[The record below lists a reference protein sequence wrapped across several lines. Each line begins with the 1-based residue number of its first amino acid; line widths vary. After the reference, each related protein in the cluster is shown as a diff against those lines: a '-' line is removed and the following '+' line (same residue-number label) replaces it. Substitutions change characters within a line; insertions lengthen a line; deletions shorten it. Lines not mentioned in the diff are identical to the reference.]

1 MIRKHVLASGAL
13 LVLLLSATQ
22 AMGQEKK
29 VDDYNAEAY
38 LSPIR
43 AEVKNM
49 TAKEMITK
57 ADVLIAEMRA
67 MKDSAEARL
76 RRARQD
82 KDIERMD
89 NINEALIALKG
100 VLNLAEGYYYDLKSK
115 ANDVKAARTEFIKLK
130 IAYSKMQELDAQIRA
145 AGGPADQGVVEGRPV
160 ISWTKDADLPDMDPV
175 EELEFWEVYLERP
188 EIASPYH

>member
-1 MIRKHVLASGAL
+1 MSGTILLALFMVAPA
-13 LVLLLSATQ
+13 SA
-22 AMGQEKK
+22 QEKK
-29 VDDYNAEAY
+29 SDNDGAEAY

-49 TAKEMITK
+49 SAKEMIAK
-57 ADVLIAEMRA
+57 ADGLIAEMRA
-67 MKDSAEARL
+67 MKDSSEALL
-76 RRARQD
+76 RKARRD

-100 VLNLAEGYYYDLKSK
+100 VLNLAEGYYYDLKAK
-115 ANDVKAARTEFIKLK
+115 TNDVKSARTEFIKIR
-130 IAYSKMQELDAQIRA
+130 IAYAKMQELYAQIRA
-145 AGGPADQGVVEGRPV
+145 SGGPADQGVIEGRPV
-160 ISWTKDADLPDMDPV
+160 ISWTKDPDLPEMDPV

>member
-1 MIRKHVLASGAL
+1 MMRSHVVAFGAL
-13 LVLLLSATQ
+13 IASLLTVNPL
-22 AMGQEKK
+22 MGQEKK
-29 VDDYNAEAY
+29 VDDEGAEAY

-43 AEVKNM
+43 AEVKNL
-49 TAKEMITK
+49 TAKEMMTK
-57 ADVLIAEMRA
+57 ADVLMAEMRA

-115 ANDVKAARTEFIKLK
+115 ANDANAARTEFIKLR
-130 IAYSKMQELDAQIRA
+130 IAYNKMQELDAQIRA

-160 ISWTKDADLPDMDPV
+160 IQWTKDTDLPEMDPV

>member
-1 MIRKHVLASGAL
+1 MSGVLFL
-13 LVLLLSATQ
+13 LFSAV
-22 AMGQEKK
+22 APVYGQEKK
-29 VDDYNAEAY
+29 GDEEAGEGY

-49 TAKEMITK
+49 TAKEMISQ
-57 ADVLIAEMRA
+57 ADKLIAEMRA

-115 ANDVKAARTEFIKLK
+115 ANDVKAARTEFIKLR
-130 IAYSKMQELDAQIRA
+130 IAYNKMQELDAQIRA
-145 AGGPADQGVVEGRPV
+145 SGGPADQGVVEGRPV
-160 ISWTKDADLPDMDPV
+160 IQWTKDSDLPDMDPV

>member
-1 MIRKHVLASGAL
+1 MTRIQITAL
-13 LVLLLSATQ
+13 GTAFLLLFAGTTVF
-22 AMGQEKK
+22 GQHKK
-29 VDDYNAEAY
+29 VDDEVAEAY

-43 AEVKNM
+43 AEVKDM
-49 TAKEMITK
+49 SCVEMVTK
-57 ADVLIAEMRA
+57 ADGLIAEMRA

-100 VLNLAEGYYYDLKSK
+100 VLNLAEGYYYDLKAK
-115 ANDVKAARTEFIKLK
+115 TCEPKVARTEFIKLR
-130 IAYSKMQELDAQIRA
+130 IAYNKMQELDAQIRA

-160 ISWTKDADLPDMDPV
+160 IQWTKDKDLPDMDPV

>member
-1 MIRKHVLASGAL
+1 MMRNHVIASGAIL
-13 LVLLLSATQ
+13 LMLFSATPTN
-22 AMGQEKK
+22 GQEKK
-29 VDDYNAEAY
+29 IDDDSAEAY

-57 ADVLIAEMRA
+57 ADGLIAEMRA

>member
-1 MIRKHVLASGAL
+1 MMRSHVVAFGAL
-13 LVLLLSATQ
+13 IASLLTVNPL
-22 AMGQEKK
+22 MGQEKK
-29 VDDYNAEAY
+29 VDDEGAEAY

-43 AEVKNM
+43 AEVKNL
-49 TAKEMITK
+49 TAKEMMTK
-57 ADVLIAEMRA
+57 ADVLMAEMRA

-76 RRARQD
+76 RRARQE

-115 ANDVKAARTEFIKLK
+115 ANDANAARTEFIKLR
-130 IAYSKMQELDAQIRA
+130 IAYNKMQELDAQIRA

-160 ISWTKDADLPDMDPV
+160 IQWTKDTDLPEMDPV

>member
-1 MIRKHVLASGAL
+1 MMRSHVVAFGAL
-13 LVLLLSATQ
+13 IASLLTVNPL
-22 AMGQEKK
+22 MGQEKK
-29 VDDYNAEAY
+29 VDDEGAEAY

-43 AEVKNM
+43 AEVKNL
-49 TAKEMITK
+49 TAKEMMTK
-57 ADVLIAEMRA
+57 ADVLMAEMRA

-76 RRARQD
+76 RRARQE

-115 ANDVKAARTEFIKLK
+115 ANDANAARTEFIKLR
-130 IAYSKMQELDAQIRA
+130 IAYNKMQELDAQIRA

-160 ISWTKDADLPDMDPV
+160 IQWTMDADLPDMDPV

>member
-1 MIRKHVLASGAL
+1 MMRFQVIASGVLFL
-13 LVLLLSATQ
+13 LVFSIAP
-22 AMGQEKK
+22 AFGQQKK
-29 VDDYNAEAY
+29 VDDEAADAY

-43 AEVKNM
+43 AEVKDM
-49 TAKEMITK
+49 SAKEMMTK
-57 ADVLIAEMRA
+57 ADGLIAEMRA

-115 ANDVKAARTEFIKLK
+115 ADDAKAARTEFIKLR
-130 IAYSKMQELDAQIRA
+130 IAYNKMQELDAQIRA

-160 ISWTKDADLPDMDPV
+160 IQWTKDSDLPDMDPV

>member
-1 MIRKHVLASGAL
+1 MMRSHVTALGAFL
-13 LVLLLSATQ
+13 LFVFAAAPVL
-22 AMGQEKK
+22 GQEKE
-29 VDDYNAEAY
+29 VDGEAAEAY

-43 AEVKNM
+43 AQVKDM
-49 TAKEMITK
+49 SVKEMSTQ
-57 ADVLIAEMRA
+57 ADKLIAEMRA

-115 ANDVKAARTEFIKLK
+115 GDDVKGARTEFIKLR
-130 IAYSKMQELDAQIRA
+130 IAYNKMQELDAQIRA
-145 AGGPADQGVVEGRPV
+145 AGGPSDQGVVEGRPV
-160 ISWTKDADLPDMDPV
+160 IQWTKDTDLPDMDPV

>member
-1 MIRKHVLASGAL
+1 MMRMILMSGAL
-13 LVLLLSATQ
+13 FLFCSAAAPVQ
-22 AMGQEKK
+22 AQEEKGG
-29 VDDYNAEAY
+29 DEAADGY

-49 TAKEMITK
+49 SAKEMIAQ
-57 ADVLIAEMRA
+57 ADKLIAEMRA

-115 ANDVKAARTEFIKLK
+115 AGDAKAARTEFIKLR
-130 IAYSKMQELDAQIRA
+130 IAYNKMQELDAQIRA
-145 AGGPADQGVVEGRPV
+145 SGGPTDQGVVEGRPV
-160 ISWTKDADLPDMDPV
+160 IQWTKDSDLPEMDPV
-175 EELEFWEVYLERP
+175 DELEFWEVYLERP

>member
-1 MIRKHVLASGAL
+1 MMRNHVTAFGA
-13 LVLLLSATQ
+13 VLLALFIASP

-29 VDDYNAEAY
+29 GDDEAAEAY

-57 ADVLIAEMRA
+57 ADGLIAEMRA

-160 ISWTKDADLPDMDPV
+160 ISWTKDSDLPDMDPV

>member
-1 MIRKHVLASGAL
+1 MKRSHVVAFGAL
-13 LVLLLSATQ
+13 IASLLTVNPL
-22 AMGQEKK
+22 MGQEKK
-29 VDDYNAEAY
+29 VDDEGAEAY

-43 AEVKNM
+43 AEVKNL
-49 TAKEMITK
+49 TAKEMMTK
-57 ADVLIAEMRA
+57 ADVLMAEMRA

-115 ANDVKAARTEFIKLK
+115 ANDANAARTEFIKLR
-130 IAYSKMQELDAQIRA
+130 IAYNKMQELDAQIRA

-160 ISWTKDADLPDMDPV
+160 IQWTKDTDLPEMDPV